1 MNHVADYGYRYY
13 DPLTGRWTSPDPIEE
28 EGGMNLY
35 MFARN
40 DSLDYI
46 DVLGMWWLSP
56 SHEGLTKNAWDE
68 LGFGGRYPDCPSLL
82 SELQA
87 ANVATDKAPYSDMN
101 HLQYH
106 YNRRAQQEPAEAKI
120 EYGLVRVDLKIK
132 LIKFQWKE
140 GAATREECAGY
151 LANYGHLLHSSQDY
165 YGHAVANS
173 AVDNNSK
180 VGILNGNPDNPSSE
194 FKPSSYAGWVGKDEH
209 GSPPRD
215 GEPGTRNGQQGART
229 RQAIDFGKESMKD
242 YLDAYYSKCK
252 CFCLQ
257 GAENK

>member
-1 MNHVADYGYRYY
+1 
-13 DPLTGRWTSPDPIEE
+13 
-28 EGGMNLY
+28 
-35 MFARN
+35 
-40 DSLDYI
+40 
-46 DVLGMWWLSP
+46 
-56 SHEGLTKNAWDE
+56 
-68 LGFGGRYPDCPSLL
+68 
-82 SELQA
+82 
-87 ANVATDKAPYSDMN
+87 
-101 HLQYH
+101 
-106 YNRRAQQEPAEAKI
+106 
-120 EYGLVRVDLKIK
+120 
-132 LIKFQWKE
+132 
-140 GAATREECAGY
+140 
-151 LANYGHLLHSSQDY
+151 LHSSQDY

-173 AVDNNSK
+173 AVDNNSN

-229 RQAIDFGKESMKD
+229 RQAIDFGNESMKD